1 MYRLVN
7 FSGAFCSKSNVT
19 GTSLVDG
26 ASQKWHS
33 LQKAPGIYTSDE
45 EVNVTGVGNLRMGP
59 LKQMIPHHPFSNPDL
74 QWSASFF
81 NINTPLVVIYALI
94 CDAAETYWTRIF
106 VLIMLLVLKIRKN
119 TDPYEPTKWN
129 AGNLMLWKKQ
139 RLNSSLWLVLC
150 PNYPF
155 LLVNSI
161 ICMKMQNNVNI
172 PQYNTRQYPNN
183 FIIGWYPVHDGMSRK
198 DGYQS
203 HYVFYLIMF
212 HK

>member
-106 VLIMLLVLKIRKN
+106 VTEKHWPIRTYQMKCRESN
-119 TDPYEPTKWN
+119 VV
-129 AGNLMLWKKQ
+129 KKAEA
-139 RLNSSLWLVLC
+139 
-150 PNYPF
+150 
-155 LLVNSI
+155 
-161 ICMKMQNNVNI
+161 K
-172 PQYNTRQYPNN
+172 
-183 FIIGWYPVHDGMSRK
+183 FIIMVGFMPQLSF
-198 DGYQS
+198 S
-203 HYVFYLIMF
+203 SC
-212 HK
+212 